1 MLVRDAIE
9 KDIDSINSI
18 YNYEVLNGVATF
30 DTEPKTCEERLEWLN
45 HHSSKYPCIVV
56 EKDEKTLAWGSLT
69 QYSTRKAYD
78 GTCEISIYVDK
89 DSRGMGLGKVI
100 IAELLERAKNNGI
113 HVILSRVAGENEASK
128 TLHINFGFEL
138 VGILKE
144 VGYKFDRY
152 IDVNFYQKLIK

>member
-9 KDIDSINSI
+9 KDVNSINNI

-30 DTEPKTCEERLEWLN
+30 DTEPKTYEERLEWLN

-56 EKDEKTLAWGSLT
+56 EKDGKTLAWGSLT

-89 DSRGMGLGKVI
+89 ESRGMGLGKII

-128 TLHINFGFEL
+128 ALHINFGFEL

>member
-1 MLVRDAIE
+1 MLIRNALT
-9 KDIDSINSI
+9 KDIDDINEI

-30 DTEPKTCEERLEWLN
+30 DTEEKTHEEREEWLS
-45 HHSSKYPCIVV
+45 HHNEKYPCIVA
-56 EKDEKTLAWGSLT
+56 EKDGKVLAWGSLT

-78 GTCEISIYVDK
+78 GTCEISIYVHQ
-89 DSRGMGLGKVI
+89 SARGMGLGKEI
-100 IAELLERAKNNGI
+100 IKELLERAKNNGI

-128 TLHINFGFEL
+128 QLHINFDFEL

-144 VGYKFDRY
+144 VGYKFNRY

>member
-30 DTEPKTCEERLEWLN
+30 DTEPKTYEERLEWLN

-56 EKDEKTLAWGSLT
+56 EKDGKTLAWGSLT

>member
-1 MLVRDAIE
+1 MLIRDAE
-9 KDIDSINSI
+9 KKDITSINEI

-30 DTEPKTCEERLEWLN
+30 DTEPKTDEERLEWLN
-45 HHSSKYPCIVV
+45 HHSQKFPCIVV
-56 EKDEKTLAWGSLT
+56 EENNKVLAWGSLS
-69 QYSTRKAYD
+69 QYSSRKAYE
-78 GTCEISIYVDK
+78 GTCEISIYVGNNA
-89 DSRGMGLGKVI
+89 RGKGLGKLI
-100 IAELLERAKNNGI
+100 ISELLKRAKNNNI

-128 TLHINFGFEL
+128 NLHLNFGFEL

>member
-1 MLVRDAIE
+1 
-9 KDIDSINSI
+9 
-18 YNYEVLNGVATF
+18 
-30 DTEPKTCEERLEWLN
+30 
-45 HHSSKYPCIVV
+45 
-56 EKDEKTLAWGSLT
+56 
-69 QYSTRKAYD
+69 
-78 GTCEISIYVDK
+78 
-89 DSRGMGLGKVI
+89 MGKII

-113 HVILSRVAGENEASK
+113 HVILSRVTGENEASK

>member
-9 KDIDSINSI
+9 KDVDSINHI

-30 DTEPKTCEERLEWLN
+30 DTEPKTYEERLEWLN
-45 HHSSKYPCIVV
+45 HHSPKYPCIVV
-56 EKDEKTLAWGSLT
+56 EKDGKTLAWGPLT
-69 QYSTRKAYD
+69 QYSPRKAYD

-89 DSRGMGLGKVI
+89 ESRGMGLGKII

>member
-9 KDIDSINSI
+9 KDVDSINNI

-30 DTEPKTCEERLEWLN
+30 DTEPKTYEERLEWLN

-56 EKDEKTLAWGSLT
+56 EKEGKTLAWGSLT

-89 DSRGMGLGKVI
+89 ESRGMGLGKII
-100 IAELLERAKNNGI
+100 IAELLERAKKNGI

>member
-1 MLVRDAIE
+1 
-9 KDIDSINSI
+9 
-18 YNYEVLNGVATF
+18 
-30 DTEPKTCEERLEWLN
+30 
-45 HHSSKYPCIVV
+45 V
-56 EKDEKTLAWGSLT
+56 EKDGKTLAWGSLT

-89 DSRGMGLGKVI
+89 ESRGMGLGKII

>member
-9 KDIDSINSI
+9 KDVNSINNI

-30 DTEPKTCEERLEWLN
+30 DTEPKTYEERLEWLN

-56 EKDEKTLAWGSLT
+56 EKEGKTLAWGSLT
-69 QYSTRKAYD
+69 QYSTRKAYE

-89 DSRGMGLGKVI
+89 ESRGMGLGKVI

-128 TLHINFGFEL
+128 TLHVNFGFEL

>member
-1 MLVRDAIE
+1 MLVRDASE
-9 KDIDSINSI
+9 KDVNSINNI

-30 DTEPKTCEERLEWLN
+30 DTEPKTYEERLEWLN

-56 EKDEKTLAWGSLT
+56 EKEGKTLAWGSLT
-69 QYSTRKAYD
+69 QYSTRKAYE

-89 DSRGMGLGKVI
+89 ESRGMGLGKVI

-128 TLHINFGFEL
+128 TLHVNFGFEL

>member
-1 MLVRDAIE
+1 MLIRNALI
-9 KDIDSINSI
+9 KDIDDINEI

-30 DTEPKTCEERLEWLN
+30 DTDEKTHEEREEWLG
-45 HHSSKYPCIVV
+45 HHNEKYPCIVA
-56 EKDEKTLAWGSLT
+56 EKEGKVLAWGSLT

-78 GTCEISIYVDK
+78 GTCEISIYVHQNA
-89 DSRGMGLGKVI
+89 RGMGLGKEI
-100 IAELLERAKNNGI
+100 MIELLDRAKNNGI

-128 TLHINFGFEL
+128 YLHINFDFEL

-144 VGYKFDRY
+144 VGYKFNRY

>member
-9 KDIDSINSI
+9 KDVDSINNI

-30 DTEPKTCEERLEWLN
+30 DTEPKTYEERLEWLN

-56 EKDEKTLAWGSLT
+56 EKEGKTLAWGSLT

-89 DSRGMGLGKVI
+89 ESRGMGLGK
-100 IAELLERAKNNGI
+100 
-113 HVILSRVAGENEASK
+113 
-128 TLHINFGFEL
+128 
-138 VGILKE
+138 
-144 VGYKFDRY
+144 
-152 IDVNFYQKLIK
+152 